1 MRGHRI
7 HRYADASELAAGMA
21 GRLALR
27 LADLQRERER
37 VHLALA
43 GGRTALEV
51 YQNFASLGR
60 SSGIDTARL
69 EIWWVSE
76 CWVPTT
82 DPHRISTEALSVL
95 ATMLPS
101 ASQVHPMPSSIGTND
116 PDDAAYSYAGELG
129 KTIFDLCLLGVGPDG
144 SVAGLYPDHPGL
156 ALAAET
162 NQTVIGV
169 TGLPVEPAER
179 ITLSLASINRSQ
191 EVWLM
196 ATGGEKSGAVRDS
209 LAGDERLPA
218 AQINGVQ
225 ATHWFLDA
233 EAASQLPH
241 FSCRF

>member
-1 MRGHRI
+1 MKGHRI
-7 HRYADASELAAGMA
+7 HRYADAVELAAGTA

-27 LADLQRERER
+27 LADLQREHQR

-43 GGRTALEV
+43 GGRTAFEV

-129 KTIFDLCLLGVGPDG
+129 ETVFDLCLLGIGADG

-162 NQTVIGV
+162 TQTVIGV

-196 ATGGEKSGAVRDS
+196 AAGSEKSAAVQRA
-209 LAGDERLPA
+209 LAQDKRLPA
-218 AQINGVQ
+218 AHANGAQ
-225 ATHWFLDA
+225 ATHWFVDE
-233 EAASQLPH
+233 EAAAELAH